1 MCCRNPP
8 SATFVTSSPKSVGIS
23 RRN

>member
-8 SATFVTSSPKSVGIS
+8 SATFVTSSPKSVGIT